1 MNMPG
6 AQPNGLHPIPIERF
20 GDQGTR
26 YLTIFNDSP
35 ERRNTTITLSMKT
48 SATSREL
55 VRGKSVSWTS
65 GKTTIS
71 PDGEDV
77 AVLELRP

>member
-1 MNMPG
+1 MSPC
-6 AQPNGLHPIPIERF
+6 PLV
-20 GDQGTR
+20 
-26 YLTIFNDSP
+26 TIFNDSP
-35 ERRNTTITLSMKT
+35 DCRNTTIALSLKT

-71 PDGEDV
+71 LDPEDV
-77 AVLELRP
+77 AVLELLP